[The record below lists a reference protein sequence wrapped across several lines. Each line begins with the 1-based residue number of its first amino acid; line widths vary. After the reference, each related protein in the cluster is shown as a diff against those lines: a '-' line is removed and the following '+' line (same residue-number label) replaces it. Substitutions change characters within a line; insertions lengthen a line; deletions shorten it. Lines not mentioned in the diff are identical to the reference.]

1 MYKYILLFN
10 GRSAEFIDMQTAL
23 HVAYLLAEVFDV
35 DILEYTNDSANEI
48 DTLSGITSM
57 KARVK

>member
-10 GRSAEFIDMQTAL
+10 GYSAEFTDLQTAL

-35 DILEYTNDSANEI
+35 DIAEYTNDSIN
-48 DTLSGITSM
+48 GITSI
-57 KARVK
+57 KRRYK

>member
-10 GRSAEFIDMQTAL
+10 GRSAEFTDLQTAL
-23 HVAYLLAEVFDV
+23 NVAYLLAEVFDV
-35 DILEYTNDSANEI
+35 DIVEYADDSVNG
-48 DTLSGITSM
+48 LTSM

>member
-10 GRSAEFIDMQTAL
+10 GRSAEFNDLQTAL

-35 DILEYTNDSANEI
+35 DIVEYTNDSANEL
-48 DTLSGITSM
+48 DTLSGITRM
-57 KARVK
+57 TVRAK

>member
-10 GRSAEFIDMQTAL
+10 GRSAEFTNLQIAL

-35 DILEYTNDSANEI
+35 DIVEYTNDGTNEYDEI
-48 DTLSGITSM
+48 SGITSM
-57 KARVK
+57 KSRS

>member
-10 GRSAEFIDMQTAL
+10 GRSAEFTDLKTAL

-35 DILEYTNDSANEI
+35 DIVEYTDDSIN
-48 DTLSGITSM
+48 GITSI
-57 KARVK
+57 KRREK

>member
-10 GRSAEFIDMQTAL
+10 GRSAEFNDLQTAL

-35 DILEYTNDSANEI
+35 DIVEYTNDSANEL
-48 DTLSGITSM
+48 DTLSGITRM
-57 KARVK
+57 TARVK

>member
-10 GRSAEFIDMQTAL
+10 GRSAEFTDLQTAL

-35 DILEYTNDSANEI
+35 DIVEYTNDSANEL
-48 DTLSGITSM
+48 DTLSGITRM
-57 KARVK
+57 TARVK

>member
-10 GRSAEFIDMQTAL
+10 GRSAEFTDLQTAI

-35 DILEYTNDSANEI
+35 DIVEYTNDSANKL
-48 DTLSGITSM
+48 DTINGITSI
-57 KARVK
+57 KRRVK

>member
-10 GRSAEFIDMQTAL
+10 GRSAEFTDLQIAL

-35 DILEYTNDSANEI
+35 DIVEYTNDSTNER
-48 DTLSGITSM
+48 DTINGITSM
-57 KARVK
+57 TARVK

>member
-10 GRSAEFIDMQTAL
+10 GRSAEFNDLQTAL

-35 DILEYTNDSANEI
+35 DIVEYTNDSANEI

-57 KARVK
+57 KRRTK

>member
-10 GRSAEFIDMQTAL
+10 GRSAEFTDLQIAL

-35 DILEYTNDSANEI
+35 DIVDYTNDSIN
-48 DTLSGITSM
+48 GITSM
-57 KARVK
+57 TARVK